1 MNSTVLAFLLLG
13 ASTCLNAQ
21 SRMFSFIRERCGSC
35 HDWANGMGG
44 VEGYVEE
51 INLRLNERD
60 PHIVGRLDGGELLLL
75 SRFCKI
81 SLRGDKPRGKVERDE
96 IKSEF
101 SVEYRKPKDTISKGV
116 EPFTPCELGCDD
128 PLPDHVSPPC
138 RACESKGFLA
148 EKRYRALKA
157 ISLHCGRCH
166 GWAARFPLILRE
178 REQIVPR
185 IISGHGLP
193 RLPKRRRQKLLEAFE
208 GKY

>member
-128 PLPDHVSPPC
+128 PLPDRDRKGGEGVPGHARKALPGVLKGHYRLSLIGHSP
-138 RACESKGFLA
+138 F
-148 EKRYRALKA
+148 
-157 ISLHCGRCH
+157 
-166 GWAARFPLILRE
+166 
-178 REQIVPR
+178 VP
-185 IISGHGLP
+185 SAGLSSCSMRTVTGIP
-193 RLPKRRRQKLLEAFE
+193 WRRRVSSSSSTTRNR
-208 GKY
+208 